1 MGHLHRD
8 LQCSLHFR
16 HCAQATAVVQWNCGR
31 ARGPHDRQG
40 KAAGSSTAFCPGRPA
55 ELPDRLRL
63 GRYPGARGAL
73 PRARPAR
80 GENRSRSRCIRA
92 AGAAHHSVPGHAAGP
107 AVGTRQPSGKPSSS
121 PEPTDQGD
129 LVVISIV
136 FIKAVRKGQNGH
148 FSGGITRDSGKWSA
162 PAANEVAP

>member
-1 MGHLHRD
+1 MIASGKRRGVPPLFAPAGPLTCWIGPALVPIR
-8 LQCSLHFR
+8 QPRVC
-16 HCAQATAVVQWNCGR
+16 CR
-31 ARGPHDRQG
+31 ARGPPEEGPDQDRDG
-40 KAAGSSTAFCPGRPA
+40 IKS
-55 ELPDRLRL
+55 
-63 GRYPGARGAL
+63 
-73 PRARPAR
+73 
-80 GENRSRSRCIRA
+80 

-136 FIKAVRKGQNGH
+136 FIKAVRKSQNGH
-148 FSGGITRDSGKWSA
+148 FSGGITPDSGKWSA